1 MLTKFET
8 NNLRIGVIG
17 LGDHAF
23 EQLLPALKITPGLK
37 LVALS
42 SRTPEKLQ
50 TFAEKFQPSV
60 TTETWQDLIDPDLL
74 DGIIVSTPPHLH
86 YEVAKKCIET
96 SIHCFIEKPPTQNLA
111 QLEELVNLNK
121 NKKIKTF
128 VGFNFSF
135 SDAYTKLTKTLS
147 AYPLKLGKFR
157 FITAKPDSPVDGFT
171 TVLEGSL
178 YKMFIHPA
186 HTLYH
191 TFGTVEDLDIL
202 ETVLDKNRFS
212 MIVNFRF
219 KNGARATLDWGNY
232 GNRFECKFELTNQA
246 GETGILDN
254 MGNYEFW
261 NLQKHVFDH
270 SLKGKERLI
279 YDNSPLMG
287 GYERTG
293 YQREL
298 ELWRDAII
306 HDSKSPSDL
315 TDALEIYK
323 IIELVKTKSGI
334 DF

>member
-23 EQLLPALKITPGLK
+23 EQLLPALKITSGLK
-37 LVALS
+37 LTTLS
-42 SRTPEKLQ
+42 SRTPKKLQ
-50 TFAEKFQPSV
+50 TFAQKFQPDF
-60 TTETWQDLIDPDLL
+60 TTSNWRDLIDPGLI
-74 DGIIVSTPPHLH
+74 DGVIVSAPPQIH
-86 YEVAKKCIET
+86 YEVAKKCIE
-96 SIHCFIEKPPTQNLA
+96 SGIHCFIEKPPTQNIT
-111 QLEELVNLNK
+111 QLKELVDLTINGK
-121 NKKIKTF
+121 VKTF

-135 SDAYTKLTKTLS
+135 SDAYTKLTQILS
-147 AYPLKLGKFR
+147 THPLKLGKFR
-157 FITAKPDSPVDGFT
+157 FITAKPDSPVDGFA
-171 TVLEGSL
+171 TVLESGL

-191 TFGTVEDLDIL
+191 TFGAVEDLDIL

-212 MIVNFRF
+212 MVVNFRF
-219 KNGARATLDWGNY
+219 KNEARAILDWGNY
-232 GNRFECKFELTNQA
+232 GNRFECKFELVNQA
-246 GETGILDN
+246 GETGVLDN

-261 NLQKHVFDH
+261 NLQKHVFDK

-279 YDNSPLMG
+279 YDNSPLIG

-298 ELWRDAII
+298 ELWRNAII
-306 HDSKSPSDL
+306 QDSKSPSDL

-323 IIELVKTKSGI
+323 IIEMVKAKSEIG
-334 DF
+334 F